1 MLTTANADWDRKF
14 RLWRQH
20 SMSVPD
26 AARHGAKQ
34 VVFEE
39 YVALGYNYRMTDI
52 QAAVGREQLK
62 RLPVMLERRRMLAG
76 RYAELL
82 SGIPGIGLPK
92 QPSWARSNWQSYC
105 VRLPQQF
112 DQHCFMQN
120 LLDEGISTRRG
131 VMCTHREPAFD
142 SMPQCVRFSLT
153 ESEAVQDR
161 TIMLPLYHQMTEAE
175 QDRVVAAVANT
186 CTLFSASAHTQLA

>member
-1 MLTTANADWDRKF
+1 
-14 RLWRQH
+14 
-20 SMSVPD
+20 
-26 AARHGAKQ
+26 
-34 VVFEE
+34 
-39 YVALGYNYRMTDI
+39 
-52 QAAVGREQLK
+52 
-62 RLPVMLERRRMLAG
+62 MLAG
-76 RYAELL
+76 RYPVGL
-82 SGIPGIGLPK
+82 SGIPGIGLSK

-120 LLDEGISTRRG
+120 LLDEGISTRGG

-161 TIMLPLYHQMTEAE
+161 TIVLPLYHQMTEAE
-175 QDRVVAAVANT
+175 QERVVAVFANA
-186 CTLFSASAHTQLA
+186 CTLFSASAPSQQLV